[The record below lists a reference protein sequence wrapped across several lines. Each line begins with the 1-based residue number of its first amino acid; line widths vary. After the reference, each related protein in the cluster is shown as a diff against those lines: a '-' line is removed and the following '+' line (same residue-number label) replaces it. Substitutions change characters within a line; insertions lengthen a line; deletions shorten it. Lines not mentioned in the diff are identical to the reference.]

1 VRLRTDDCWRAVRGA
16 DHGVLCTSNPQR
28 RIDAVPVCFAVV
40 SETIVTPVDR
50 VKPKRT
56 TELGRLRNL
65 ERDATAT
72 LLCERWDPDDWS
84 RLWWVRAHLVR
95 RPDCDITGGQRTE
108 GEHALRAKYPQY
120 EEMEF
125 AHVVHL
131 EVKELVGWSAAA
143 DPEAEPGGGLS
154 LR

>member
-1 VRLRTDDCWRAVRGA
+1 MRMTTDDCRRRLRAS

-40 SETIVTPVDR
+40 SELIATPVDR

-56 TELGRLRNL
+56 TELARLRNL

-95 RPDCDITGGQRTE
+95 RSDHDITGGQREE
-108 GEHALRAKYPQY
+108 GERALREKYPLY
-120 EEMEF
+120 EDMEF
-125 AHVVHL
+125 ATVVYL
-131 EVKELVGWSAAA
+131 EVKALVGWSAAA

-154 LR
+154 PR

>member
-1 VRLRTDDCWRAVRGA
+1 MTTDDCWRAVRAA
-16 DHGVLCTSNPQR
+16 DHGVLCTSNPQGT
-28 RIDAVPVCFAVV
+28 IDAVPVCFAVITKLV
-40 SETIVTPVDR
+40 VTPIDR
-50 VKPKRT
+50 VKPKST

-65 ERDATAT
+65 DQDATAT

-95 RPDCDITGGQRTE
+95 RPGHDITERQHEE
-108 GEHALRAKYPQY
+108 GELALREKYVQY
-120 EEMEF
+120 EDTEF
-125 AHVVHL
+125 AELVYLDV
-131 EVKELVGWSAAA
+131 EALVGWSAAA